1 MSMLEVRGLSKSFN
15 SRVAKRSARPKNT
28 TTPQPGSQGDIPKA
42 PPVLNDVNFDVQAGE
57 VFTLL
62 GPSGCGKSTTLRSI
76 AGLET
81 PDRGSIAIN
90 GRTVYSSAEKIR
102 LAPNAR
108 RLSMVFQSYA
118 IWPHLN
124 VFKNVAFPLEV
135 RKNKLSRT
143 QVQERVEAALE
154 AVHLGGFSGRSAVKL
169 SGGQQ
174 QRLALARSLVT
185 EPELILLDEPLS
197 NLDAKLRE
205 SMRIELK
212 RLQHSLGLTSVY
224 VTHDQ
229 GEALALSSRIAVMN
243 AGKIVQIG
251 RPREIYEKPNS
262 KFVAEF
268 VGTSNVVRGTIRR
281 IEGEVAWIETPLG
294 NIASQNWRDLV
305 TGDEVLLMIR
315 PEDIRLINADAAG
328 PAENGWSGRALA
340 GAYLGEAID
349 YVIVVNGT
357 ELKVRANDPS
367 EHGRVGTDIFASI
380 DPRRVHVLPPERA
393 LK

>member
-1 MSMLEVRGLSKSFN
+1 MSMLEVRGLSKSFGTA
-15 SRVAKRSARPKNT
+15 AKRSSRRAGARPANGRLGDLPT
-28 TTPQPGSQGDIPKA
+28 T
-42 PPVLNDVNFDVQAGE
+42 PPVLNDVNFEVEAGE

-81 PDRGSIAIN
+81 PDRGSISIG
-90 GRTVYSSAEKIR
+90 GRTVYSSADKIK

-135 RKNKLSRT
+135 RRNGLSRA
-143 QVQERVEAALE
+143 QIQERVEAALD

-212 RLQHSLGLTSVY
+212 RLQQSLGLTSVY

-251 RPREIYEKPNS
+251 RPRDIYEKPNS

-268 VGTSNVVRGTIRR
+268 VGTSNVIQGTIRR
-281 IEGEVAWIETPLG
+281 VDGDIVQIETPLG
-294 NIASQNWRDLV
+294 NISSQNWRDLV

-315 PEDIRLINADAAG
+315 PEDIRLINGDAAG
-328 PAENGWSGRALA
+328 PTANGWAGRALA

-380 DPRRVHVLPPERA
+380 DPKRVHVLPPERA